1 MNACSAVSCSYK
13 VIKMKA
19 NHNSLQIQENQSV
32 AVSCSYKV
40 IKMKANH
47 NSIMDS
53 LNAFCAV
60 SCSYKVIKMKANH
73 NQRWKEVSQSV
84 LFLVVTK
91 LLK

>member
-19 NHNSLQIQENQSV
+19 NHNELPCAIDEN
-32 AVSCSYKV
+32 K
-40 IKMKANH
+40 
-47 NSIMDS
+47 
-53 LNAFCAV
+53 
-60 SCSYKVIKMKANH
+60 
-73 NQRWKEVSQSV
+73 

>member
-19 NHNSLQIQENQSV
+19 NHNIYRTEQFNQE
-32 AVSCSYKV
+32 
-40 IKMKANH
+40 
-47 NSIMDS
+47 
-53 LNAFCAV
+53 
-60 SCSYKVIKMKANH
+60 
-73 NQRWKEVSQSV
+73 